1 MEVIII
7 EDIKKIINDNLE
19 LLFRYNNRVLKEIS
33 YYMYDFGYDLE
44 TEEMEM
50 IVRYV
55 LKELLSLENMYDFR
69 ER

>member
-19 LLFRYNNRVLKEIS
+19 LLFRYNDRVLKEIS